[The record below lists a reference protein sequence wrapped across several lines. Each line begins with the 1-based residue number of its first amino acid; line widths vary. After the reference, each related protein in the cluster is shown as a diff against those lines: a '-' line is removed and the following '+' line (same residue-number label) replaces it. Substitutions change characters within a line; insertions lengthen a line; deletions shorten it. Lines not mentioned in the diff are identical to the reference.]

1 MQFRNV
7 VNISHWSKLSHLWE
21 FIRIIFTL
29 IRVTDTDK
37 GMKIK
42 KIKNFD
48 MNKNTYA
55 LRRKVINL
63 IYEVKN
69 SGVNLPRIEVR
80 IGEPRKQN
88 LLGCALL
95 KDNKIWITDD
105 AINMGED
112 ALRNVV
118 FHEIVHAV
126 TGFGHDEKCPLMCSA
141 LGKLL
146 NKKDCLDKL
155 KQYIN

>member
-1 MQFRNV
+1 MGIYTNYLDPYRA
-7 VNISHWSKLSHLWE
+7 S
-21 FIRIIFTL
+21 
-29 IRVTDTDK
+29 DTNK

-69 SGVNLPRIEVR
+69 SGVSLPRIEVR

-88 LLGCALL
+88 LLGCAAL

-105 AINMGED
+105 AIKMGED

-126 TGFGHDEKCPLMCSA
+126 TGFGHDENCPLMCSA
-141 LGKLL
+141 LGTPL

-155 KQYIN
+155 KQYINQ

>member
-1 MQFRNV
+1 MGNYKNV
-7 VNISHWSKLSHLWE
+7 LEYYKL
-21 FIRIIFTL
+21 
-29 IRVTDTDK
+29 TDTLSY
-37 GMKIK
+37 MKNK
-42 KIKNFD
+42 KIKNFK
-48 MNKNTYA
+48 MNKETYP
-55 LRRKVINL
+55 LRRKVIDL
-63 IYEVKN
+63 IYEIKN
-69 SGVNLPRIEVR
+69 SGVSLPRIDVR
-80 IGEPRKQN
+80 IGEARKPN
-88 LLGCALL
+88 LLGVAML
-95 KDNKIWITDD
+95 KDCKIWITDD
-105 AINMGED
+105 AINMGDD

>member
-1 MQFRNV
+1 MGIYTNYVDPYRA
-7 VNISHWSKLSHLWE
+7 S
-21 FIRIIFTL
+21 
-29 IRVTDTDK
+29 DTNKD
-37 GMKIK
+37 MKIK

>member
-1 MQFRNV
+1 MLNNKERDNMRT
-7 VNISHWSKLSHLWE
+7 K
-21 FIRIIFTL
+21 
-29 IRVTDTDK
+29 D
-37 GMKIK
+37 
-42 KIKNFD
+42 IKNFD
-48 MNKNTYA
+48 MNKNTYS

-69 SGVNLPRIEVR
+69 AGVNLPRIEVR
-80 IGEPRKQN
+80 IGEPRKKN
-88 LLGCALL
+88 LLGVALL
-95 KDNKIWITDD
+95 KDNKIWITED
-105 AINMGED
+105 AVKLGED

-126 TGFGHDEKCPLMCSA
+126 TGFGHDEKCPLMCAA

-155 KQYIN
+155 KQYINQ

>member
-1 MQFRNV
+1 MGIYTNYLDPYRAN
-7 VNISHWSKLSHLWE
+7 
-21 FIRIIFTL
+21 
-29 IRVTDTDK
+29 DTNK

-42 KIKNFD
+42 KIKNFE
-48 MNKNTYA
+48 MNKETYS

-69 SGVNLPRIEVR
+69 SGVSLPRIEVR

-88 LLGCALL
+88 LLGCAAL

-105 AINMGED
+105 AIKMGED

-126 TGFGHDEKCPLMCSA
+126 TGFGHDENCPLMCSE
-141 LGKLL
+141 LGTPL

>member
-1 MQFRNV
+1 MGICTNYLYSYRA
-7 VNISHWSKLSHLWE
+7 
-21 FIRIIFTL
+21 
-29 IRVTDTDK
+29 TDTNK

-48 MNKNTYA
+48 MNKNTYS

-69 SGVNLPRIEVR
+69 SGVSLPRIEVR
-80 IGEPRKQN
+80 IGVPRKQN
-88 LLGCALL
+88 LLGCAAL

-155 KQYIN
+155 KQYINQ

>member
-1 MQFRNV
+1 
-7 VNISHWSKLSHLWE
+7 
-21 FIRIIFTL
+21 
-29 IRVTDTDK
+29 
-37 GMKIK
+37 
-42 KIKNFD
+42 

-80 IGEPRKQN
+80 IGEPRKKN
-88 LLGCALL
+88 LLGVALL

-141 LGKLL
+141 LDENAVL
-146 NKKDCLDKL
+146 NKEDCLKHLL
-155 KQYIN
+155 KYQPSEENSSLEGFDLIDHLERRQLLEEQF

>member
-1 MQFRNV
+1 
-7 VNISHWSKLSHLWE
+7 
-21 FIRIIFTL
+21 
-29 IRVTDTDK
+29 
-37 GMKIK
+37 MKIK
-42 KIKNFD
+42 KIKNFE

-55 LRRKVINL
+55 LRRKVIDL

-69 SGVNLPRIEVR
+69 SGVALPRIDVR
-80 IGEPRKQN
+80 IGQARTSTI
-88 LLGCALL
+88 LGVAML
-95 KDNKIWITDD
+95 KDCKIWITDD
-105 AINMGED
+105 AINMGDD

-126 TGFGHDEKCPLMCSA
+126 TGFGHDEKCPLMMST

-146 NKKDCLDKL
+146 NQKDCLRIL

>member
-1 MQFRNV
+1 
-7 VNISHWSKLSHLWE
+7 
-21 FIRIIFTL
+21 
-29 IRVTDTDK
+29 
-37 GMKIK
+37 MKIK

-88 LLGCALL
+88 LLGVCF
-95 KDNKIWITDD
+95 T
-105 AINMGED
+105 
-112 ALRNVV
+112 
-118 FHEIVHAV
+118 
-126 TGFGHDEKCPLMCSA
+126 
-141 LGKLL
+141 
-146 NKKDCLDKL
+146 
-155 KQYIN
+155 